1 MKTIKY
7 ILLILVLTVT
17 ATKAEAK
24 IVVTEHMYIF
34 GFSASFNDSTLYIT
48 DIQDVQG
55 ASYDTKKEFLLGR
68 ENYSSQ
74 LKEFLAEK
82 KGQPNRVCMVLFA
95 TTKKKAEKKYQKLK
109 KKYTG
114 KDGIAYGLHYLS
126 SDEFKFEVII
136 SDDF

>member
-1 MKTIKY
+1 MNTLKY
-7 ILLILVLTVT
+7 MVLALLLAAT
-17 ATKAEAK
+17 ATTAEAK

-34 GFSASFNDSTLYIT
+34 GFSASFNDSILYIT

-55 ASYDTKKEFLLGR
+55 ASYETKSDFLVGR
-68 ENYSSQ
+68 EYYSTQ

-82 KGQPNRVCMVLFA
+82 MGQPNRVCLVLFA

-114 KDGIAYGLHYLS
+114 KDGIAHGLQYLS
-126 SDEFKFEVII
+126 SDDFKFEVVVV
-136 SDDF
+136 DE